1 MHFTGT
7 VYRNPYW
14 PTWPLLE
21 VTQGCTH
28 NKCKFCTMYKEV
40 PFRMSPLAWI
50 EEDLKELAETDPDA
64 RTIQLLSANP
74 LVLTN
79 DKLRR
84 IFELIHK
91 YLPKMEYIYLAGR
104 VTDLKNKTVEEL
116 RQLKELG
123 MREISLG
130 VESGDDWTLDRIH
143 KGYHA
148 EDILEQCHKLEEV
161 GIDYWMTFLNGVAGK
176 SHSREHAINSAKIFS
191 QCKPML
197 VGTGGLTLFPGTPLL
212 EEAQRGEFDP
222 LTEKE
227 MLEEFRFLLNYRF
240 DSMSPMALVLCG
252 QTELWDN
259 KLRLQRYAA
268 IRQRID
274 INCVLP
280 HLDRAETEQYVHS
293 HLLYSG
299 CERDIFSDKA
309 LDEVF
314 KVTTG
319 IPRMINRVCEKS
331 LMYSFQQQ
339 KRIIDDYMVKYVIE
353 HEMLVTN

>member
-21 VTQGCTH
+21 ITQGCTH
-28 NKCKFCTMYKEV
+28 NRCKFCTMYKGV
-40 PFRMSPLAWI
+40 PFRMSPIEWI
-50 EEDLKELAETDPDA
+50 EEDLQEIAQSDPDA

-74 LVLTN
+74 LVLTC
-79 DKLRR
+79 DKLER
-84 IFELIHK
+84 IFKLIRR

-116 RQLKELG
+116 KKLKELG

-130 VESGDDWTLDRIH
+130 VESGDDWTLDRIR

-148 EDILEQCHKLEEV
+148 EDILEQCRKLEEA

-176 SHSREHAINSAKIFS
+176 SHSREHAIHSAQIFS

-222 LTEKE
+222 LSEKE
-227 MLEEFRFLLNYRF
+227 MLEELKLFVENLTCDCSFITHHTISGVNLSGPDFLARK
-240 DSMSPMALVLCG
+240 G
-252 QTELWDN
+252 
-259 KLRLQRYAA
+259 
-268 IRQRID
+268 
-274 INCVLP
+274 
-280 HLDRAETEQYVHS
+280 
-293 HLLYSG
+293 
-299 CERDIFSDKA
+299 
-309 LDEVF
+309 
-314 KVTTG
+314 
-319 IPRMINRVCEKS
+319 
-331 LMYSFQQQ
+331 
-339 KRIIDDYMVKYVIE
+339 RIISALE
-353 HEMLVTN
+353 HQINHGDMDRMAAFRRNKRTL